1 MSVNEGE
8 KLLDRMVAAI
18 EQQKQAVKM
27 MMGLIWMAC
36 IVVPMLFVGCG
47 LLASHRSPITS
58 SAAEVLNVV
67 DVYLTDEFQHGRSI
81 PHLYEIVQYVSN
93 VLPRLYL
100 LITVGVVYIRVGE
113 LPCREILRDLVEMC
127 RGVQHPLRGLFLRNY
142 LLTSIPPSLLPD
154 SPPLKREEVA
164 VGDMPMKPA
173 EVEGASVLD
182 SINFIL
188 LNFAEMNKLWVRMQ
202 HQGHT
207 RDRERREQERR
218 DLRVLVGANL
228 HRLSKLEAINTD
240 LYRSH
245 ILPNILTQV
254 IQCHDVI
261 AQEYLMDV
269 IVQTFPDEFHA
280 ATLPQLLQACEHLQP
295 AVRLKPIIGSLVERL
310 LRCISEESRSGGGGE
325 ELFQSLSTE
334 LGQLVR
340 RRADFYTS
348 APTEARLGLPLEDLP
363 GLFAPLLTMAICLHS
378 SPDTVNQVLLSAAAA
393 LETLSA
399 SSFRIQGG
407 SVLSR
412 ELLSLLYL
420 PLYGP
425 GGPPRSVNSS
435 VECATL
441 AIFSSGVSPL
451 SPSTVGLDDAGALGR
466 LPVLLGLSGL
476 LRLCTLLDFSARRR
490 FACLFIARAL
500 ERASS
505 GDAKVADN
513 QRITTEAD
521 LDAFL
526 AVVGVLVERQ
536 DSNTTSVSSSSP
548 SSSVEDLTEELA
560 LLASAIHLVGR
571 QVEARVDIE
580 EKLLLLSKMR
590 KQLAA
595 GGPVVV
601 RATFPTLVF
610 EAIRLLPVIG
620 AGGENIETDEPKTKE
635 AVAGLYERVIAFCHQ
650 SATKLIA
657 CNASDVALRLFLNCT
672 LVIETVAFEKR
683 PLFAYEFFSQA
694 FTLFEQELS
703 DARAQLS
710 AFGLLVA
717 TLWWA
722 RRCLDAES
730 AGVLQTQC
738 SRAAFNLLLLRADQS
753 RAVALTAQLLLSS
766 PTSIIAT
773 PGEEGK
779 MTSGKAGE
787 SDFEGVFKCLE
798 KSRSLADM
806 CMDVD
811 ARTQLYVDLL
821 NYHIIYH
828 QQGVGPLETMKM
840 KLTELLAETDKLVQQ
855 LEFVPEAVSFY
866 LESTRSKVL
875 EILDL

>member
-1 MSVNEGE
+1 M
-8 KLLDRMVAAI
+8 D
-18 EQQKQAVKM
+18 
-27 MMGLIWMAC
+27 GLHCCANA
-36 IVVPMLFVGCG
+36 LRG
-47 LLASHRSPITS
+47 LRTSGLSPKSYYELYIKAT
-58 SAAEVLNVV
+58 EVLNIV
-67 DVYLTDEFQHGRSI
+67 DVYLTDEFQQGRSI

-154 SPPLKREEVA
+154 SLPEKKAEVA
-164 VGDMPMKPA
+164 ACDVATTPA
-173 EVEGASVLD
+173 EVERPSVLD

-228 HRLSKLEAINTD
+228 HRLSRLEAINTD

-245 ILPNILTQV
+245 ILPSILTQV

-280 ATLPQLLQACEHLQP
+280 ATLTQLLQACEHLQP

-310 LRCISEESRSGGGGE
+310 MRCISEESRSGGE
-325 ELFQSLSTE
+325 DLFQSLSTE
-334 LGQLVR
+334 LSQLVR
-340 RRADFYTS
+340 CRADFYTS

-378 SPDTVNQVLLSAAAA
+378 GPDTINQVLISAATA

-399 SSFRIQGG
+399 SSSRIQGG

-425 GGPPRSVNSS
+425 GGPPRSVSSS

-441 AIFSSGVSPL
+441 AIFSSSVSP
-451 SPSTVGLDDAGALGR
+451 PPTVGMDDAGALGS
-466 LPVLLGLSGL
+466 LPVLLDLSGL
-476 LRLCTLLDFSARRR
+476 LRLCTLLDVSARRR
-490 FACLFIARAL
+490 FACLFIARTL
-500 ERASS
+500 ERASN
-505 GDAKVADN
+505 GDAEVADN
-513 QRITTEAD
+513 QRIITEAD

-526 AVVGVLVERQ
+526 AVVSVLVDRQ
-536 DSNTTSVSSSSP
+536 DSTIVSISP
-548 SSSVEDLTEELA
+548 SSSSSTVEDLNEELS

-571 QVEARVDIE
+571 RVETYEDIE
-580 EKLLLLSKMR
+580 AKLLLLSKMR
-590 KQLAA
+590 KWLAA

-610 EAIRLLPVIG
+610 EAIRLLSVIEVG
-620 AGGENIETDEPKTKE
+620 REKMVADDTE
-635 AVAGLYERVIAFCHQ
+635 AKDVVAGLCERVIAFCHQ

-672 LVIETVAFEKR
+672 LVIETVTFEKR

-717 TLWWA
+717 TLWRA

-753 RAVALTAQLLLSS
+753 RAVALTAQLLLSY
-766 PTSIIAT
+766 PTPIVT
-773 PGEEGK
+773 TLGEEERDL
-779 MTSGKAGE
+779 TSAKAGE
-787 SDFEGVFKCLE
+787 SDFEGVFKCLQ

-806 CMDVD
+806 CMDMD

-828 QQGVGPLETMKM
+828 QQGVGPLETMKTR
-840 KLTELLAETDKLVQQ
+840 LTELLSETEKLVQQ
-855 LEFVPEAVSFY
+855 LEFVPEALSLY
-866 LESTRSKVL
+866 LESTRSKVF
-875 EILDL
+875 EIVNL

>member
-1 MSVNEGE
+1 M
-8 KLLDRMVAAI
+8 
-18 EQQKQAVKM
+18 
-27 MMGLIWMAC
+27 
-36 IVVPMLFVGCG
+36 
-47 LLASHRSPITS
+47 
-58 SAAEVLNVV
+58 EVLNIV
-67 DVYLTDEFQHGRSI
+67 DVYLTDEFQQGRSI

-154 SPPLKREEVA
+154 SPSMISSVGVQLIVSIVVVDGRVFSQPGKKAEVA
-164 VGDMPMKPA
+164 ACDVVTTSA
-173 EVEGASVLD
+173 EVERPSVLD

-228 HRLSKLEAINTD
+228 HRLSRLEAINTD

-245 ILPNILTQV
+245 ILPSILTQV

-280 ATLPQLLQACEHLQP
+280 ATLTQLLQACEHLQP

-310 LRCISEESRSGGGGE
+310 LRCISEESRSGGDDGSGGE
-325 ELFQSLSTE
+325 DLFQSLSTE
-334 LGQLVR
+334 LSQLVR

-378 SPDTVNQVLLSAAAA
+378 SPDTINQVLISAATA

-399 SSFRIQGG
+399 SSRIQGG

-425 GGPPRSVNSS
+425 GGPPRSVSSS

-441 AIFSSGVSPL
+441 AIFSSSVSP
-451 SPSTVGLDDAGALGR
+451 PPTVGMDDAGALGS
-466 LPVLLGLSGL
+466 LPMLLDLSGL
-476 LRLCTLLDFSARRR
+476 LRLCTLLDVSARRR
-490 FACLFIARAL
+490 FACLFIARTL

-505 GDAKVADN
+505 GDAEVADN

-526 AVVGVLVERQ
+526 AVVSVLVDRQ
-536 DSNTTSVSSSSP
+536 DSTIVSISP
-548 SSSVEDLTEELA
+548 SSSSSTVEDLNEELS

-571 QVEARVDIE
+571 RVEACEDIE

-590 KQLAA
+590 KWLAA

-610 EAIRLLPVIG
+610 EAIRLLSVIEVGREKMG
-620 AGGENIETDEPKTKE
+620 ADDTE
-635 AVAGLYERVIAFCHQ
+635 AKDVVAGLCERVIAFCHQ

-717 TLWWA
+717 TLWRA

-766 PTSIIAT
+766 PAPIVTT
-773 PGEEGK
+773 LGEEERDAI
-779 MTSGKAGE
+779 SAKAGE

-806 CMDVD
+806 CMDMD

-828 QQGVGPLETMKM
+828 QQGVGPLETMKTR
-840 KLTELLAETDKLVQQ
+840 LTELLSETEKLVQQ
-855 LEFVPEAVSFY
+855 LEFVPEALSLY
-866 LESTRSKVL
+866 LESTRSKVF
-875 EILDL
+875 EIVKL

>member
-8 KLLDRMVAAI
+8 RLLNRMVAAI

-27 MMGLIWMAC
+27 MMGRIWMAC

-47 LLASHRSPITS
+47 LLASHRSPITN

-164 VGDMPMKPA
+164 VGDVPMKPA

-269 IVQTFPDEFHA
+269 IVQTFPDE
-280 ATLPQLLQACEHLQP
+280 
-295 AVRLKPIIGSLVERL
+295 L
-310 LRCISEESRSGGGGE
+310 LRCISEESRSGGDGGGGE

-441 AIFSSGVSPL
+441 AIFSSGFSPL

-466 LPVLLGLSGL
+466 LPVLLDLSGL

-505 GDAKVADN
+505 GDAEVADN

-536 DSNTTSVSSSSP
+536 DSNTTSVSPSSP
-548 SSSVEDLTEELA
+548 SSSVEDLTEDLA

-571 QVEARVDIE
+571 QAEARVDIE

-590 KQLAA
+590 KRLAA

-620 AGGENIETDEPKTKE
+620 AGGEKIETDEPKTKE

-766 PTSIIAT
+766 PTPIIAT

-828 QQGVGPLETMKM
+828 QQGVGPLETMKV

-855 LEFVPEAVSFY
+855 LEFVPEALSFY

-875 EILDL
+875 EILNL